1 MHILNVIHLNA
12 AEFFSATANVGA
24 GVLRSNDNAAWACRV
39 QSADE
44 WNALCSCT
52 RRAALET
59 QWRDTG
65 ERCEASLAWALN
77 DVFGDVSWIVG
88 AFKICAQVIGD
99 TGQFYHYKIC
109 KGEGG
114 GMRDT
119 RGPPAF
125 GLISVVLLPSVSQH
139 QLFHRSMVTG
149 VAAHAAY
156 IYCCVLSMLYVIVDS
171 MDCPAS
177 SHHLPP
183 YPANPAGPSAP
194 AGFSLFVFIVPIQE
208 RIMARQ
214 FNTSGKSMKFTDLG
228 ARILL
233 EVLRIYDIRANEVR
247 GIRNIQ
253 HVHSA
258 NIAVAFSLPILAS
271 TLVFV
276 AYARATSGFNIRSLS
291 KIADAWNALSRFKA
305 VFNAQTLNEAPF
317 KIDPA
322 QDGKKAMVPEKEK
335 VEVVETGGEPE
346 EERPFQVQNVT
357 MRIPLGTLAGVG
369 LIGEM
374 RRIGG
379 ELSFGG
385 GVAYYAQM
393 TWIRNATARE
403 NVLFG
408 KPFESDRYWRIMEG
422 FQVSI
427 YSYREVKKQHVN
439 IARAVY
445 YDADIALFQNAMLAP
460 LVRAT
465 TYTLDGGR
473 VAEQGTYQELIT
485 RGGEFSRLDKEFG
498 GTAVEEPTEN
508 LVTVTVTVE
517 DLKAKSA
524 EAAGTGKIV
533 ERVYTSYIK
542 AAHGR
547 YILACVIVAVLGM
560 QGFQISNCYT
570 PVWWQAK

>member
-1 MHILNVIHLNA
+1 
-12 AEFFSATANVGA
+12 
-24 GVLRSNDNAAWACRV
+24 
-39 QSADE
+39 
-44 WNALCSCT
+44 
-52 RRAALET
+52 
-59 QWRDTG
+59 
-65 ERCEASLAWALN
+65 
-77 DVFGDVSWIVG
+77 
-88 AFKICAQVIGD
+88 
-99 TGQFYHYKIC
+99 
-109 KGEGG
+109 
-114 GMRDT
+114 MR
-119 RGPPAF
+119 
-125 GLISVVLLPSVSQH
+125 ISRL
-139 QLFHRSMVTG
+139 TT
-149 VAAHAAY
+149 
-156 IYCCVLSMLYVIVDS
+156 
-171 MDCPAS
+171 
-177 SHHLPP
+177 
-183 YPANPAGPSAP
+183 GPSAP

-214 FNTSGKSMKFTDLG
+214 FNTSGKSVKFTDLG

-253 HVHSA
+253 HVQSA

-276 AYARATSGFNIRSLS
+276 AYMRATSGFDIRSLS
-291 KIADAWNALSRFKA
+291 KIADARNALSRFKA
-305 VFNAQTLNEAPF
+305 VFNAQTLNEALF

-322 QDGKKAMVPEKEK
+322 QEYALDAQGVSFEWESTMKGKVGRRRWCLKRRRWRWWRR
-335 VEVVETGGEPE
+335 E
-346 EERPFQVQNVT
+346 ESRRGSGRSRCRTP
-357 MRIPLGTLAGVG
+357 RCASRAGRSRASLGVSGLGADKSSLMQG

-385 GVAYYAQM
+385 GVAYYAQT
-393 TWIRNATARE
+393 TWIRNATVRE

-408 KPFESDRYWRIMEG
+408 KPFESDRYWRIMEEIG
-422 FQVSI
+422 EKGINLLVSGGQKAACACF
-427 YSYREVKKQHVN
+427 SLLFFSQVN

-445 YDADIALFQNAMLAP
+445 YDADIVIFDHPVLA
-460 LVRAT
+460 
-465 TYTLDGGR
+465 
-473 VAEQGTYQELIT
+473 GTYQELIT

-542 AAHGR
+542 TAHGR

-560 QGFQISNCYT
+560 QGCQISNCYT
-570 PVWWQAK
+570 PVWWQAKCNLVGAVQAIFTFLVFAFSMLPLIVSY